1 MATVRFSQELKDEII
16 GNAKMLFVKRLQATV
31 ENPPDI
37 GDEVADRIFKD
48 FMPLMLQVPKQFF
61 TWTDTL
67 DIDSING
74 RTYGKRFKLK
84 KAVPSARDT
93 MTLPNARLMSFYSFN
108 VKLIGDEWNDI
119 QTQLDTWIQ
128 NIANIE
134 QERNTFVDGVKTI
147 INTYSTLAPALKAWP
162 PLWDLVPDAAKE
174 RHRKVVERTKPEV
187 AEVEVDLTAL
197 TGIVTAAKFAK

>member
-1 MATVRFSQELKDEII
+1 MATVRFSQELKDDII
-16 GNAKMLFVKRLQATV
+16 NNAKLLFSKRLQTTV

-74 RTYGKRFKLK
+74 RAYGKRFKLK

-134 QERNTFVDGVKTI
+134 QERNTFVDGVKKI
-147 INTYSTLAPALKAWP
+147 IGAHSTLAPALKAWP
-162 PLWDLVPDAAKE
+162 PLWDLVPETYRE
-174 RHRKVVERTKPEV
+174 RHRKVVERAKPE
-187 AEVEVDLTAL
+187 AVELDVDMTTL